1 VKASGELVCFGNN
14 YYGQCEVREGLGVL
28 AATSSQALRC
38 FTPQTSN
45 HVRESAARAQEVVQ
59 HIEHW
64 EAAAEIPE
72 DEAAAIVA
80 EQEASFI
87 EHNLDSVGWH
97 SEDRNG
103 DQSAHVGAFLRVVL
117 LQFSRSTAE
126 MEDRLKQSVNLQP
139 ARDALLR
146 AGYGWRLPSGAKV
159 FMDPRH
165 FHAVRSH
172 LRTDWRPCHV
182 IVTEDLK
189 EFVMEAVQQL
199 PRRLH
204 VRLKGATPMAM
215 VAEEAEGIVL
225 VDRTFL
231 QVPATQLRNP
241 ESVAQSTTEART
253 QAGYRGINPRRRLP
267 QGAPLA

>member
-59 HIEHW
+59 HVQHW

-87 EHNLDSVGWH
+87 EHNLDSVGWQPGTQQVMQAEWH
-97 SEDRNG
+97 G
-103 DQSAHVGAFLRVVL
+103 GAFLHVVL
-117 LQFSRSTAE
+117 LQFSRSGAE
-126 MEDRLKQSVNLQP
+126 LNRSLEQSLELLPTRERLVHE
-139 ARDALLR
+139 
-146 AGYGWRLPSGAKV
+146 GYDWRLPAGAKI

-165 FHAVRSH
+165 FRAVRAH
-172 LRTDWRPCHV
+172 LSMPLRPCHV
-182 IVTEDLK
+182 LVTEDL
-189 EFVMEAVQQL
+189 EPFVLEAVQRV
-199 PRRLH
+199 PSRLR
-204 VRLKGATPMAM
+204 VKLRDATALGLVMD
-215 VAEEAEGIVL
+215 EAEGVVL
-225 VDRTFL
+225 VERTFL
-231 QVPATQLRNP
+231 HLPTAELRNP

-253 QAGYRGINPRRRLP
+253 RQGYHGINPRRRL
-267 QGAPLA
+267 AE

>member
-80 EQEASFI
+80 EQEASLVQ
-87 EHNLDSVGWH
+87 HNLDSVGWH
-97 SEDRNG
+97 AEVQTED
-103 DQSAHVGAFLRVVL
+103 HVGAFLRVVL

-126 MEDRLKQSVNLQP
+126 MERSLEQSVHLQP

-146 AGYGWRLPSGAKV
+146 EGYGWRLPSGAKV
-159 FMDPRH
+159 FMDPHH

-172 LRTDWRPCHV
+172 LSRQWQPCHV
-182 IVTEDLK
+182 IVTEDL
-189 EFVMEAVQQL
+189 EPFVMEAVRQL
-199 PRRLH
+199 PSRLQ
-204 VRLKGATPMAM
+204 VRLRGATPLGL

-231 QVPATQLRNP
+231 HVPTTGLRNP

-253 QAGYRGINPRRRLP
+253 RNGYHGVNPRRRLF
-267 QGAPLA
+267 QGIMED